1 MSLAS
6 SKEEEPN
13 PFYIFLSG
21 GAEVGKSHCIHTI
34 YQSAVRTLQKAG
46 QKTDL
51 PAVLLTAPTGKA
63 AVNIGGTTLHNAF
76 HLPVKQKGSQFAY
89 RHPGS
94 STLNTMRATYCQ
106 LKILIIDEVSMV
118 GAQTFSNV
126 NLTLQEIFE
135 NEEPFG
141 NISVSVVGDLMQL
154 NPVGEKTS
162 IQISNNRICSLGF
175 FTLGT
180 FFIV

>member
-21 GAEVGKSHCIHTI
+21 GAGVGKSHCIHTI

-46 QKTDL
+46 HKTDL

-106 LKILIIDEVSMV
+106 LKILIIDEVSM
-118 GAQTFSNV
+118 AQTFSNV

-135 NEEPFG
+135 NEEPLS

-162 IQISNNRICSLGF
+162 IQISNRICSLGF